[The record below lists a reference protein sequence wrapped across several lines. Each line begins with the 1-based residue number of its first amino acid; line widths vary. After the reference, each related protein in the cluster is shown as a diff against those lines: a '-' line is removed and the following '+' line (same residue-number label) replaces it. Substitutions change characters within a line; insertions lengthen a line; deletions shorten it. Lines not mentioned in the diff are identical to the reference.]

1 MADGSGDTGSG
12 GVPGAGGVKA
22 PPGKLAGGVAGV
34 PAVCPTGTAG
44 CPPGN
49 HWVRAELR
57 NFETQQPVP
66 WADGQI
72 FLGFYEVNSGPLFLG
87 VLESRDLY
95 AATYSVT
102 FPDIDAG
109 EWWEA

>member
-22 PPGKLAGGVAGV
+22 PPAAAAGGVAGV
-34 PAVCPTGTAG
+34 PATCPTGTAG
-44 CPPGN
+44 CPPGK

-57 NFETQQPVP
+57 YVETQKPVP
-66 WADGQI
+66 WANGQI
-72 FLGFYEVNSGPLFLG
+72 FFGMLEINSGPLLMG
-87 VLESRDLY
+87 RLEARDLN
-95 AATYSVT
+95 AAPYSVM

-109 EWWEA
+109 EWWEG